1 MSDSNT
7 TVTTDPIADPDND
20 WTPERRYQPGTTD
33 QILASQRA
41 REAQDREK
49 AEANRPTGTEIAQIK
64 QKQQEMLEAQQK
76 MLDTQKQMLDTQQ
89 KTIGDLAAAQA
100 QIKRVT
106 PTVSSVEQSV
116 GGRSLGGGWVELM
129 SLAAARDTSD
139 GKTRA
144 LVLISVSAVKS
155 GDGMPL
161 LEALVGGVRVA
172 SFPGVT
178 ANGDSFGGTASDII
192 TSNQIVALR
201 AKSTVAG
208 DSPIGGATMTV
219 TVMSI
224 A

>member
-76 MLDTQKQMLDTQQ
+76 
-89 KTIGDLAAAQA
+89 TIGDLAAAQT

-106 PTVSSVEQSV
+106 PTVSSVEHSV
-116 GGRSLGGGWVELM
+116 GGRSLGGGWVELI

-144 LVLISVSAVKS
+144 LVLVSVSAVKS

-192 TSNQIVALR
+192 TADQTVTLR
-201 AKSTVAG
+201 GRSTVDG
-208 DSPIGGATMTV
+208 DSPIGATAMTV

>member
-1 MSDSNT
+1 
-7 TVTTDPIADPDND
+7 
-20 WTPERRYQPGTTD
+20 
-33 QILASQRA
+33 
-41 REAQDREK
+41 
-49 AEANRPTGTEIAQIK
+49 
-64 QKQQEMLEAQQK
+64 
-76 MLDTQKQMLDTQQ
+76 
-89 KTIGDLAAAQA
+89 
-100 QIKRVT
+100 
-106 PTVSSVEQSV
+106 
-116 GGRSLGGGWVELM
+116 
-129 SLAAARDTSD
+129 
-139 GKTRA
+139 

-192 TSNQIVALR
+192 TSDQVVALR
-201 AKSTVAG
+201 AKSTVAS

>member
-76 MLDTQKQMLDTQQ
+76 
-89 KTIGDLAAAQA
+89 TIGDLAAAQT

-106 PTVSSVEQSV
+106 PTVSSVEHSV

-144 LVLISVSAVKS
+144 LVLVSVSAVKS

-192 TSNQIVALR
+192 TSDQIVALR

>member
-1 MSDSNT
+1 M
-7 TVTTDPIADPDND
+7 
-20 WTPERRYQPGTTD
+20 ERKQ
-33 QILASQRA
+33 AS
-41 REAQDREK
+41 EK
-49 AEANRPTGTEIAQIK
+49 NEANRPTGTEIAQIK

-76 MLDTQKQMLDTQQ
+76 MLDTQKHMLETQQ

-106 PTVSSVEQSV
+106 PTVSSVEHSV

-144 LVLISVSAVKS
+144 LVLVSVSAVKS

-192 TSNQIVALR
+192 TSDQIVTLR
-201 AKSTVAG
+201 AKSTVAS
-208 DSPIGGATMTV
+208 DSPISGATMTV

>member
-1 MSDSNT
+1 
-7 TVTTDPIADPDND
+7 
-20 WTPERRYQPGTTD
+20 
-33 QILASQRA
+33 
-41 REAQDREK
+41 
-49 AEANRPTGTEIAQIK
+49 
-64 QKQQEMLEAQQK
+64 
-76 MLDTQKQMLDTQQ
+76 MLDTQQ

-106 PTVSSVEQSV
+106 PTVSSVEHSV

-144 LVLISVSAVKS
+144 LVLILVSAVKS

-192 TSNQIVALR
+192 TSDQVVALR
-201 AKSTVAG
+201 AKSTVAS

>member
-7 TVTTDPIADPDND
+7 TITTDPIADPDND

-76 MLDTQKQMLDTQQ
+76 MLDTQQ
-89 KTIGDLAAAQA
+89 KTIGDLADAQA

-116 GGRSLGGGWVELM
+116 GGRPLGGGWVELM

-144 LVLISVSAVKS
+144 LVLVSVSAVKS

-192 TSNQIVALR
+192 TSDQIVTLR